1 MYRFNTVCT
10 DVTLPCVQVTFA
22 LDLQLKLLEDYNL
35 NNKPLPQTVNV
46 VTEYT
51 CGAFSD
57 LVEEEGVLINN
68 VCRKNMTTHALQK
81 LQTLRDH
88 LMFGLRYQR
97 NRKMALKV
105 IEKIVAEPEKTH
117 FVAIGAGHLIGNRSV
132 VHYMRL
138 LGYNI
143 EHVNCTENITG

>member
-1 MYRFNTVCT
+1 MYKCDTVCT
-10 DVTLPCVQVTFA
+10 DATPPCTQVTFA

-51 CGAFSD
+51 CGDFSD

-68 VCRKNMTTHALQK
+68 VCRRNMTTGALQK
-81 LQTLRDH
+81 LHTLRDH
-88 LMFGLRYQR
+88 LMLGLRYQR
-97 NRKMALKV
+97 NKKMALKV
-105 IEKIVAEPEKTH
+105 MEKIAAEPEKTH
-117 FVAIGAGHLIGNRSV
+117 FVAVGAGHLIGNRSV

-138 LGYNI
+138 LGYDI
-143 EHVNCTENITG
+143 EHVNCTENIIG